1 MAESQTVV
9 DFKNQFDKL
18 TSSFLNIYMKL
29 ETTLTQQN
37 LEHTNQILETNKHN
51 ESLTELL
58 QTKETSI
65 KELEE
70 TVSEL
75 EKKNAVLEKK
85 ANDKSTLPEE
95 TSENKFDIIRGQAKE
110 IAAKDKEI
118 VRLTEEYVKLTDEVA
133 KLTDEVSKLT
143 EEKNKLKEEKKLKP
157 VSGWSPTSSASPMP
171 KKTPEDILLDDNI
184 DEGGLDADSE
194 EEEYEEITYRK
205 TKYFVDSKQKV
216 YEIIK
221 DEDGDDD
228 VGECIGDWIQQT
240 NGKHKLVKH

>member
-75 EKKNAVLEKK
+75 EKNNAVLEKK

-118 VRLTEEYVKLTDEVA
+118 VRLTEEVLKLTDEVA
-133 KLTDEVSKLT
+133 KLTEEVV
-143 EEKNKLKEEKKLKP
+143 KLKQEKKPQP

-171 KKTPEDILLDDNI
+171 KKTPEDILLDGNI
-184 DEGGLDADSE
+184 DEGGLDADS

-228 VGECIGDWIQQT
+228 VGECIGDWIQQK